1 MQIYPFNGP
10 IILNDANFIDYGGLT
25 GTFSH
30 NQLLSSY
37 WLAEMQVS
45 NYIGTLLLPQI
56 VSGTYAFE
64 GIQRVPTDYGYVHEI
79 LDVQILSQNSFSTS
93 CDLKRNPGC
102 AFIYNDTFGYVDI
115 RQVMSACNIG
125 YAGYWAVPYPVFP
138 PTYPQMYNF
147 TNPYQMEITYIAGL
161 PTGTAN
167 QPWCVEALAI
177 IAQIDLNEKS
187 PGLVDVNEGV
197 GDIGIQSFRSID
209 YGETRKANSLVN
221 TALGNSAQAMRAK
234 RLIDMGIKKA
244 RKSLRI
250 G

>member
-1 MQIYPFNGP
+1 MQTYPFNGP
-10 IILNDANFIDYGGLT
+10 IILNDTDFIAYGGLT

-30 NQLLSSY
+30 NQLQSSY

-56 VSGTYAFE
+56 VSGTFSFQ
-64 GIQRVPTDYGYVHEI
+64 GVQRIITDYGYVHEI
-79 LDVQILSQNSFSTS
+79 LDVSILSQDSFSTS
-93 CDLKRNPGC
+93 CDLKRNSGC
-102 AFIYNDTFGYVDI
+102 AFIYDDTFGYVDV
-115 RQVMSACNIG
+115 REVMSACNIG
-125 YAGYWAVPYPVFP
+125 YAGYWSIPYPVFP
-138 PTYPQMYNF
+138 PTYPPMYNF
-147 TNPYQMEITYIAGL
+147 SNPYQIALTYIAGL

-167 QPWCVEALAI
+167 QPGIMEALTI

-197 GDIGIQSFRSID
+197 GDVAIQSFRSID
-209 YGETRKANSLVN
+209 YSENRGAHSLVK
-221 TALGNSAQAMRAK
+221 TALGESAQAMRAK
-234 RLIDMGIKKA
+234 RLIDMSIKKA